1 MAVPSDHDIIMA
13 LGEDLPVGI
22 WVARAP
28 GGEEVYTNRTFAQIM
43 GVGMLQGVQVGGY
56 AEPYGIL
63 TREGRPYPEHLMPFV
78 RALEERRVVVAD
90 DLTIRRP
97 DGSRVDVRAFARPV
111 NDPITHVIIAFFDI
125 TREVE
130 AERARAESDVR
141 LQRAHRL
148 EAIGTLAGGI
158 AHDFNNLIFG
168 IKLLAAE
175 LATSETD
182 PKRQDAL
189 TLIDDITDR
198 SATLTRSLL
207 GFARRGKHRASPV
220 SLDDVVSSMTEMLR
234 RTLTGV
240 SLEFELL
247 ADDRGTVQG
256 DRSQLEQVIMNL
268 VVNARDA
275 VCENG
280 RVLVRTRTVE
290 LDRAPANATGIARAG
305 RHVMLEVCDDGP
317 GIPEALRDRVF
328 EPYFTTKDKGPERGT
343 GLGLATVIG
352 IIESHGGAC
361 EIDRGL
367 DGRGT
372 TIRTYLP
379 ALGAAAEAAAAPS
392 VGEMPMGTGL
402 VLVVDDDAVVRRAVA
417 VALGGLGYA
426 TAEAESGGDAVELYR
441 THHSELRAVV
451 LDMVMPGMN
460 GKATYLALRA
470 ISPSVPVILMSGYT
484 LNEEVQEIL
493 DLGVRAFVSKP
504 YSVETLARA
513 IAAV

>member
-1 MAVPSDHDIIMA
+1 MA

-28 GGEEVYTNRTFAQIM
+28 GGEEVYTNRAFAQIM
-43 GVGMLQGVQVGGY
+43 GVGMLQSVQVGRY

-63 TREGRPYPEHLMPFV
+63 TRDGGPYPEHRMPFV
-78 RALEERRVVVAD
+78 RALEERRVVVVD
-90 DLTIRRP
+90 DITIRRP
-97 DGSRVDVRAFARPV
+97 DGSQVDVRAFARPV

-130 AERARAESDVR
+130 AERARAETDVR
-141 LQRAHRL
+141 LQRAQRL

-175 LATSETD
+175 LATGETD
-182 PKRQDAL
+182 PKRQEAL
-189 TLIDDITDR
+189 ALIDDITER

-220 SLDDVVSSMTEMLR
+220 SLDDVVTSMTELLR
-234 RTLTGV
+234 RTLSGV

-247 ADDRGTVQG
+247 AEDRGTVQG

-275 VCENG
+275 VCGNG

-290 LDRAPANATGIARAG
+290 LQRGPTDASGGALAG
-305 RHVMLEVCDDGP
+305 HHVMLEVSDDGP
-317 GIPEALRDRVF
+317 GIPDALRERVF

-352 IIESHGGAC
+352 IIASHGGAC
-361 EIDRGL
+361 EIDSGL

-372 TIRTYLP
+372 TVRTYLP
-379 ALGAAAEAAAAPS
+379 ALGGAAEAAPLS
-392 VGEMPMGTGL
+392 STSMGEMPMGTGL
-402 VLVVDDDAVVRRAVA
+402 VLVVDDDPIVRRAVA
-417 VALGGLGYA
+417 VALASLGYA
-426 TAEAESGGDAVELYR
+426 TAEAESGSDAVEVFR
-441 THHSELRAVV
+441 EHHAELRAVV
-451 LDMVMPGMN
+451 LDMMMPGMN

-470 ISPSVPVILMSGYT
+470 ISPMVPVILMSGYT

-504 YSVETLARA
+504 YSVESLARA
-513 IAAV
+513 VAAV